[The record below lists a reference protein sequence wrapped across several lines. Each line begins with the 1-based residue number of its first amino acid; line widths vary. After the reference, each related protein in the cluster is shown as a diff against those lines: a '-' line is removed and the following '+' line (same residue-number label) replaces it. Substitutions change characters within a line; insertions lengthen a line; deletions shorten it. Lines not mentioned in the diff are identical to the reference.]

1 MEISK
6 HNKNE
11 SFLYSIFLI
20 SDYLLEMSNNS
31 IVVFFIV
38 SFIEFIQ
45 INYFFLN
52 PLFINYWNNETLF
65 DGYISFIKYFWID
78 QIFSTTNRFN
88 KFLVVFYFWIVL
100 IFIIY
105 IVSLF
110 SIIFLKN
117 NLPINVV
124 MRYFLIFIIN
134 IFIPVLYSPMLSA
147 FLSIFI

>member
-124 MRYFLIFIIN
+124 MRYFLIFK
-134 IFIPVLYSPMLSA
+134 
-147 FLSIFI
+147 

>member
-52 PLFINYWNNETLF
+52 PLFINYCNNETLF
-65 DGYISFIKYFWID
+65 DGYLS
-78 QIFSTTNRFN
+78 SGS
-88 KFLVVFYFWIVL
+88 
-100 IFIIY
+100 
-105 IVSLF
+105 SL
-110 SIIFLKN
+110 SL
-117 NLPINVV
+117 L
-124 MRYFLIFIIN
+124 YT
-134 IFIPVLYSPMLSA
+134 YSPYSQ
-147 FLSIFI
+147 